1 MNGTMDKTFSV
12 LKLAGALF
20 LCSLLSLG
28 VYLLAVP
35 FVYGAW
41 HCPPP
46 AKCDSPLW
54 VNLIVLF
61 IFLSPLLI
69 FALGAYLCRE
79 IIRSLSQSK
88 ILCAV
93 VFTLFALFPLLLFGG
108 LIAYIIFD
116 TTAR

>member
-1 MNGTMDKTFSV
+1 MNKSTGKIFSV
-12 LKLAGALF
+12 LKLIGALF
-20 LCSLLSLG
+20 LCCLLSLG

-46 AKCDSPLW
+46 SKCDSPLW

-69 FALGAYLCRE
+69 FVFGAYLCRE
-79 IIRSLSQSK
+79 IIRSLGESK
-88 ILCAV
+88 ILRAAL
-93 VFTLFALFPLLLFGG
+93 FALFALFPVLLFGG

-116 TTAR
+116 TTAH